1 MLAPP
6 LQVIDSFLLNYTI
19 GDVLLLGFVLGAV
32 GILPTRSLKMLGAHT
47 VSIGVLL
54 LLIPASMM
62 EPNAGSLLSSAFA
75 YKLVGLVLLALA
87 PILYAV
93 GRQ

>member
-6 LQVIDSFLLNYTI
+6 LQLIDSFLLNYTI

-47 VSIGVLL
+47 VSIGLL
-54 LLIPASMM
+54 LVLIPASMM
-62 EPNAGSLLSSAFA
+62 APNAGSLLTSSFA
-75 YKLVGLVLLALA
+75 YKLVGIVLMALA

-93 GRQ
+93 GRK

>member
-6 LQVIDSFLLNYTI
+6 LQLIDSFLLNYTI

-32 GILPTRSLKMLGAHT
+32 GILPTRSLKMLGVHT

-54 LLIPASMM
+54 LLIPASMLA
-62 EPNAGSLLSSAFA
+62 PNAGSVLTSSFA
-75 YKLVGLVLLALA
+75 YKLVGIVLVALA
-87 PILYAV
+87 PILFAV
-93 GRQ
+93 GRK

>member
-19 GDVLLLGFVLGAV
+19 GDVLLLGFALGAV

-47 VSIGVLL
+47 VSIGALL

-62 EPNAGSLLSSAFA
+62 VPNAGSLLASSFA
-75 YKLVGLVLLALA
+75 YKMVGILLVALA
-87 PILYAV
+87 PVLYAV
-93 GRQ
+93 GRK

>member
-62 EPNAGSLLSSAFA
+62 EPNAGSLLTSAFA

>member
-32 GILPTRSLKMLGAHT
+32 GILPTRSLRTLGLHT
-47 VSIGVLL
+47 IAMGAILL
-54 LLIPASMM
+54 LTPASAM
-62 EPNAGSLLSSAFA
+62 EPNSGSLLASSFQ
-75 YKLVGLVLLALA
+75 YKLFGLVLLVVA
-87 PILYAV
+87 PVLFAV
-93 GRQ
+93 GRR

>member
-6 LQVIDSFLLNYTI
+6 LQLIDSFLLNYTI

-32 GILPTRSLKMLGAHT
+32 GILPTRSLKMLGVHT

-54 LLIPASMM
+54 LLIPASMLA
-62 EPNAGSLLSSAFA
+62 PNAGSVLTSSFA
-75 YKLVGLVLLALA
+75 YKLVGIVLVSLA
-87 PILYAV
+87 PILFAV
-93 GRQ
+93 GRK

>member
-6 LQVIDSFLLNYTI
+6 LQVIDGFLLNYTI

-32 GILPTRSLKMLGAHT
+32 GILPTRSLKMLGVHT

-54 LLIPASMM
+54 LLLPASMLA
-62 EPNAGSLLSSAFA
+62 PNAGSLLASSFA

-87 PILYAV
+87 PVLYSI
-93 GRQ
+93 GRK

>member
-6 LQVIDSFLLNYTI
+6 LQVIDGFLLNYTI

-32 GILPTRSLKMLGAHT
+32 GILPTRSLKMLGVHT

-54 LLIPASMM
+54 LLLPASMLA
-62 EPNAGSLLSSAFA
+62 PNAGSLLGSSFA

-87 PILYAV
+87 PILYSV
-93 GRQ
+93 GRK

>member
-32 GILPTRSLKMLGAHT
+32 GILPTRSLRTLGLHT
-47 VSIGVLL
+47 IAMGAILL
-54 LLIPASMM
+54 LTPASAM
-62 EPNAGSLLSSAFA
+62 EPNSGSLLASSFQ
-75 YKLVGLVLLALA
+75 YKLFGLVLLVIA
-87 PILYAV
+87 PVLFAV
-93 GRQ
+93 GRR

>member
-6 LQVIDSFLLNYTI
+6 LQLIDSFLLNYTI
-19 GDVLLLGFVLGAV
+19 GDVLLLGFALGAV

-47 VSIGVLL
+47 VSIGALL
-54 LLIPASMM
+54 LLLPASAM
-62 EPNAGSLLSSAFA
+62 EPNAGSFLTSAFE
-75 YKLVGLVLLALA
+75 YKLVGLVLLAFA
-87 PILYAV
+87 PVLYAV